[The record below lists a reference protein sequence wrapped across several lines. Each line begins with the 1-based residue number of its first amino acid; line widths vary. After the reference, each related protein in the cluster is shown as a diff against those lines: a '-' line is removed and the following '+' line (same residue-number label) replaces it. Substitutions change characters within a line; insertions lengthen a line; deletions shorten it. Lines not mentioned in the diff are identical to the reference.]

1 MTTTTNKSLDEPASG
16 TLNWNNNLNSNFTII
31 DNALG
36 SFSSITTTTGN
47 HNLTTAE
54 LQNMCWKS
62 STSAFTANV
71 TYTIP
76 SGVKGQWV
84 VINQSASSAFT
95 LSIVRGSSIIVVD
108 QGKTRSIY
116 CDGTNL
122 FYADSPAT
130 AGSDTQIIY
139 NSGGDF
145 AGSPRLTF
153 NGTSRVSIGGSVAT
167 TGASCSGTTATVT
180 FSNGEIIPVGSIVT
194 VTDVTPVGYNGTWET
209 IGTAAANQVKFT
221 VPATLTS
228 QTVAGVLKW
237 GSLSLGSAPI
247 GPPASQALAEAGTNN
262 LSIMTPLRTAQAIT
276 AQVPDVMNATGAAP
290 LFACRAWVN
299 FNGTTGAIN
308 ASGNVS
314 SVTKVS
320 TGTFTINFTTAMPNA
335 NYVLTGNAIDS
346 NGSND
351 TTVGVTSLTTTTAS
365 ITVAHGTSKYSSAT
379 VFVQVVC

>member
-1 MTTTTNKSLDEPASG
+1 MTTTPNKNLDEPVSG
-16 TLNWNNNLNSNFTII
+16 TLNWDNNLNSNFTII

-62 STSAFTANV
+62 SAGTFTGNV

-84 VINQSASSAFT
+84 VLNQSDPSAFT
-95 LSIVRGSSIIVVD
+95 LSIVRGSDSILVD
-108 QGKTRSIY
+108 RGKSRSIY

-153 NGTSRVSIGGSVAT
+153 NGSSRVSIGGSVAT

-247 GPPASQALAEAGTNN
+247 GPPASQDLAEAGTNN
-262 LSIMTPLRTAQAIT
+262 LSIMTPLRTAQAISAKTTSSIAQNGWQKLPSGIILQWAKGVLNPSGETSQTITFPIEFPT
-276 AQVPDVMNATGAAP
+276 ACLNVQVTTNIPSAT
-290 LFACRAWVN
+290 
-299 FNGTTGAIN
+299 
-308 ASGNVS
+308 S
-314 SVTKVS
+314 
-320 TGTFTINFTTAMPNA
+320 
-335 NYVLTGNAIDS
+335 
-346 NGSND
+346 SND
-351 TTVGVTSLTTTTAS
+351 NWYQTAGTPSKTSVIVQRQSTSSNYADTTPFIFAIG
-365 ITVAHGTSKYSSAT
+365 Y
-379 VFVQVVC
+379 